1 MGLGSTTTS
10 VEGQADAEMSDSTHF
25 GAQGLASGQQA
36 SDAEFQT
43 SGNAAQESEGE
54 ATAEYDPFEFVPSAR
69 LQRMQLLLAGGDPSA
84 PVLLLVGFYSHSLIA
99 RYESDGF
106 EVIACDY
113 RAPEG
118 PSMFYTVAT
127 SATSSLHDGGAA
139 SWLARRAKISHGLR
153 QAHSR
158 KSETTADNGMGCRSQ
173 YSFGARRPTQFS
185 WKPPG
190 PN

>member
-1 MGLGSTTTS
+1 MRTPITHNLSMGPDSTTTS
-10 VEGQADAEMSDSTHF
+10 VEGQADVEMSDSTHF

-43 SGNAAQESEGE
+43 SGNAARESEGE
-54 ATAEYDPFEFVPSAR
+54 ATAECDPFEFVPSAR
-69 LQRMQLLLAGGDPSA
+69 LQRMQLLLAGGEPSA

-118 PSMFYTVAT
+118 PSMFYRGDVRDIIFARWWCGIVACPPCENIAWS
-127 SATSSLHDGGAA
+127 SATMH
-139 SWLARRAKISHGLR
+139 
-153 QAHSR
+153 
-158 KSETTADNGMGCRSQ
+158 TV
-173 YSFGARRPTQFS
+173 
-185 WKPPG
+185 
-190 PN
+190 PNWELECYTFC